1 MPWPAAGLRA
11 RGACT
16 ELRAAVAGR
25 AVAALLRKEK
35 KADEKKLALLSQKLQ
50 VRSSGLA
57 LGSVAF
63 GFMFRF

>member
-1 MPWPAAGLRA
+1 
-11 RGACT
+11 
-16 ELRAAVAGR
+16 
-25 AVAALLRKEK
+25 VAALLRKEK